1 MREVGS
7 ILGSGTSSIGGHGN
21 SLQYSCLENPMGRG
35 AWRAIVDRV
44 AKSQIQLKWLSTYTH
59 MYHLKDIP
67 DLNTHTYW
75 KCRDGKVLWNFHIN
89 NGSKRIEQQFDQIF
103 DKKRRGVEGQGI
115 ANLLALVSPTEV
127 LRCHCFISIEYNSEI
142 YDLLINT
149 QDLVQGP

>member
-1 MREVGS
+1 MSVGPRK
-7 ILGSGTSSIGGHGN
+7 GT
-21 SLQYSCLENPMGRG
+21 L
-35 AWRAIVDRV
+35 W
-44 AKSQIQLKWLSTYTH
+44 
-59 MYHLKDIP
+59 
-67 DLNTHTYW
+67 
-75 KCRDGKVLWNFHIN
+75 DGKVLWNFHIN
-89 NGSKRIEQQFDQIF
+89 NGSKGIEQQFDQIF